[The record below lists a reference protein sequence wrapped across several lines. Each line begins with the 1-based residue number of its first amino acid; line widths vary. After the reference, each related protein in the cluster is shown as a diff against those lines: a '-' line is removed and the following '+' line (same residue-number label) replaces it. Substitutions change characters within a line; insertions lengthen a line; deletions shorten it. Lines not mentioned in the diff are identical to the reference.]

1 MKHSLT
7 LFRHL
12 ALLVVVG
19 LLAACGKEKEDLV
32 SGTAGVLFTN
42 AALAVPSLD
51 AYVDNIKVSAVPI
64 TYGTTSGFPGS
75 PYLSVNAGLRFI
87 SLSPDGSNNLV
98 QGNIPLASDAAY
110 SVFAYDTVNA
120 AGTLRVL
127 LLTDNLTPPTPGK
140 SHIRYVQL
148 SPDTGRID
156 IRLTNTTDTIS
167 YNAQTYVPTGTATE
181 ASLAVF
187 RVVNPGNYNITIKNS
202 SGITPPLSVPVTLA
216 DGKIYTIYSRGK
228 KSNGYGTTTGFN
240 ISTVTHN

>member
-1 MKHSLT
+1 MVT
-7 LFRHL
+7 VCFL
-12 ALLVVVG
+12 AG
-19 LLAACGKEKEDLV
+19 CGKEEEDLV
-32 SGTAGVLFTN
+32 SGTAGVSFSN
-42 AALAVPSLD
+42 AALEVPSLD
-51 AYVDNIKVSAVPI
+51 AYVDNIKVSAIPI
-64 TYGTTSGFPGS
+64 TYGNTSGFPGN
-75 PYLSVNAGLRFI
+75 PYLSMNAGLRFI
-87 SLSPDGSNNLV
+87 VLSPDASNNLV
-98 QGNIPLASDAAY
+98 QGNIPLAPDAAY

-140 SHIRYVQL
+140 AHIRYIQL

-156 IRLTNTTDTIS
+156 IRLTNTTDTIP
-167 YNAQTYVPTGTATE
+167 YNAQTYVPAGTATE

-187 RVVNPGNYNITIKNS
+187 RVVNPGNYNFTIKNS
-202 SGITPPLSVPVTLA
+202 SGTTLPLSVPVTLV